1 MAIRRLRLSDL
12 GGNNMADH
20 SVVTKERFDQ
30 GFRYQDYIDQINVNK
45 DRFQRYYDTAIDVV
59 DENDTKDFKDLMNGP
74 GGATRV
80 MVVGED
86 WCPDVYRGMPLIARI
101 AEVSGM
107 DLRIFPRDS
116 HLDIMN
122 EFLKDGQFQSIP
134 AVVFYTEGHE
144 YLCHWIERPA
154 LANKDMAEINNK
166 IETEMAGQDEQTVR
180 RARRDQIN
188 GRFPDWQKATVQ
200 ELKELISKVVNK

>member
-1 MAIRRLRLSDL
+1 MTD
-12 GGNNMADH
+12 N
-20 SVVTKERFDQ
+20 SVVTKERFDE

-59 DENDTKDFKDLMNGP
+59 DDNDAKDFKDLMNGP
-74 GGATRV
+74 GGVARV

-116 HLDIMN
+116 HLD
-122 EFLKDGQFQSIP
+122 LS
-134 AVVFYTEGHE
+134 
-144 YLCHWIERPA
+144 
-154 LANKDMAEINNK
+154 
-166 IETEMAGQDEQTVR
+166 
-180 RARRDQIN
+180 
-188 GRFPDWQKATVQ
+188 
-200 ELKELISKVVNK
+200 LIHI